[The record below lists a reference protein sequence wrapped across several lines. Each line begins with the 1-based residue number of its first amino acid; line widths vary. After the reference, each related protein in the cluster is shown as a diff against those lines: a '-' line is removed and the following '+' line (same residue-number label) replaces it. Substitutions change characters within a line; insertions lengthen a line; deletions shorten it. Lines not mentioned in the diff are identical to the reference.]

1 MFHFLGILP
10 YAGLSNATRRVGS
23 NFKNV
28 DIDNFVGDLE
38 NGITI
43 LNSKDL
49 TDYDAIISRGGTS
62 KMLTQVTQL
71 PVIDIGVSKYDIL
84 HAIQITQKLNK
95 IAIVGFSF
103 LINKAQNVIND
114 FQRNID
120 LFTINSEFEAR
131 QKILDLQKQ
140 NYDIVIGDMVT
151 VRVANSLN
159 FKSLLISS
167 DDENI
172 ENALTNALNIVQ
184 YRRKNHNLECLLNNF
199 LKTNNESIVIL
210 DSNKNIQKQFNLPH
224 KQKILPHIKKRV
236 ELNKLHNEIFKSQ
249 GKYYLIRQD
258 KQKPNFLYINN
269 LAYYNQEQPAPF
281 TMNKLEKAMFTAA
294 FKAIYSKEE
303 HQTLETMNDDDLP
316 VIISGSD
323 GTGKRFILNKVLQ
336 KQKNV
341 IKISPMN
348 TNINHLLDSD
358 HINNSPLLN
367 SKNTIVFDK
376 FEDFDPQAQALI
388 IEFINQ
394 TLLFKRNKLFFTL
407 EKSKEKALLN
417 LKKVNQ
423 IFHSVQ
429 LRSVKKIDSLTA
441 NSLITLLINEFNQNF
456 GKNVMGLTDIAFDW
470 LIDTYWSNNL
480 RQILFTLLNAYHIA
494 EKPYINIK
502 ELKLVYKKELIF
514 ENTQS
519 SEKLQSQEKIPFI
532 IDFSKKPSLEDLTN
546 QLIKIVLVRN
556 DYNKSQTAAQLKISR
571 TTLWR
576 ILNKNNFNA

>member
-38 NGITI
+38 NGITV

-120 LFTINSEFEAR
+120 LFTINSELEAR

-341 IKISPMN
+341 IKISSIN

-358 HINNSPLLN
+358 HINNSPLLS

-376 FEDFDPQAQALI
+376 FEDFDPQAQSLI

-576 ILNKNNFNA
+576 ILNKNNFND

>member
-38 NGITI
+38 NGITV

-84 HAIQITQKLNK
+84 HAIQITQKLSK

-120 LFTINSEFEAR
+120 LFTINSELEAR

-184 YRRKNHNLECLLNNF
+184 YRRKNYNLECLLNNF

-258 KQKPNFLYINN
+258 KQNPNFLYINN

-367 SKNTIVFDK
+367 SKNTIVFNK
-376 FEDFDPQAQALI
+376 FEDFDPQAQSLI

-456 GKNVMGLTDIAFDW
+456 GKNVIGLTDIAFDW

>member
-10 YAGLSNATRRVGS
+10 YAGLSNAVKRVGS
-23 NFKNV
+23 NFKNA

-38 NGITI
+38 NGII
-43 LNSKDL
+43 VLNSKDL

-62 KMLTQVTQL
+62 KMITQVTQL

-120 LFTINSEFEAR
+120 LFTINSELEAR

-172 ENALTNALNIVQ
+172 ENALNNALNIVQ

-199 LKTNNESIVIL
+199 LKTNSESIVIL

-376 FEDFDPQAQALI
+376 FEDFDPQAQSLI

-456 GKNVMGLTDIAFDW
+456 GKNVIGLTDIAFDW

-576 ILNKNNFNA
+576 ILNKNNFND

>member
-38 NGITI
+38 NGITV

-184 YRRKNHNLECLLNNF
+184 YRRKNYNLECLLNNF

-358 HINNSPLLN
+358 HINNSPLLS

-576 ILNKNNFNA
+576 ILNKNNFND

>member
-10 YAGLSNATRRVGS
+10 YAGLSNAVKRVGS
-23 NFKNV
+23 NFKNA

-38 NGITI
+38 NGITV

-49 TDYDAIISRGGTS
+49 ADYDAIISRGGTS

-120 LFTINSEFEAR
+120 LFTINSELEAR

-367 SKNTIVFDK
+367 SKNTIVFNK
-376 FEDFDPQAQALI
+376 FEDFDPQAQSLI

-456 GKNVMGLTDIAFDW
+456 GKNVIGLTDIAFDW

>member
-10 YAGLSNATRRVGS
+10 YAGLSNAVKRVGS
-23 NFKNV
+23 NFKNA

-38 NGITI
+38 NGII
-43 LNSKDL
+43 VLNSKDL

-62 KMLTQVTQL
+62 KMITQVTQL

-120 LFTINSEFEAR
+120 LFTINSELEAR

-172 ENALTNALNIVQ
+172 ENALNNALNIVQ

-199 LKTNNESIVIL
+199 LKTNSESIVIL

-348 TNINHLLDSD
+348 TNINHLLDSY

-376 FEDFDPQAQALI
+376 FEDFDPQAQSLI

-576 ILNKNNFNA
+576 ILNKNNFND

>member
-10 YAGLSNATRRVGS
+10 YAGLSNAVRRVGN
-23 NFKNV
+23 NFNNV

-38 NGITI
+38 NGITV

-84 HAIQITQKLNK
+84 HAIQITQKLSK

-184 YRRKNHNLECLLNNF
+184 YRRKNYNLECLLNNF

-358 HINNSPLLN
+358 HINNSPLLS

-456 GKNVMGLTDIAFDW
+456 GKNVIGLTDIAFDW

-576 ILNKNNFNA
+576 ILNKNNFND

>member
-120 LFTINSEFEAR
+120 LFTINSELEAR

-341 IKISPMN
+341 IKISPIN

-376 FEDFDPQAQALI
+376 FEDFDPQAQSLI

-456 GKNVMGLTDIAFDW
+456 GKNVIGLTDIAFDW

-576 ILNKNNFNA
+576 ILNKNNFND

>member
-10 YAGLSNATRRVGS
+10 YAGLSNAVRRVGN
-23 NFKNV
+23 NFNNV
-28 DIDNFVGDLE
+28 VIDNFVGDLE
-38 NGITI
+38 NGITV

-84 HAIQITQKLNK
+84 HAIQITQKLSK

-358 HINNSPLLN
+358 HINNSPLLS

-456 GKNVMGLTDIAFDW
+456 GKNVIGLTDIAFDW

-494 EKPYINIK
+494 KKPYINIK

-576 ILNKNNFNA
+576 ILNKNNFND

>member
-358 HINNSPLLN
+358 HINNSPLLS

-376 FEDFDPQAQALI
+376 FEDFDPQAQSLI

-456 GKNVMGLTDIAFDW
+456 GKNVIGLTDIAFDW

>member
-10 YAGLSNATRRVGS
+10 YAGLSNAVKRVGS
-23 NFKNV
+23 NFKNA

-38 NGITI
+38 NGITV

-49 TDYDAIISRGGTS
+49 ADYDAIISRGGTS

-84 HAIQITQKLNK
+84 HAIQITQKLSK

-184 YRRKNHNLECLLNNF
+184 YRRKNHNLECLLNNY
-199 LKTNNESIVIL
+199 LKTNNESLVIL
-210 DSNKNIQKQFNLPH
+210 DSDKNIQKQFNLPH

-236 ELNKLHNEIFKSQ
+236 ELNKLHNETFKSQ

-323 GTGKRFILNKVLQ
+323 GTGKRFILNKAFQ

-358 HINNSPLLN
+358 HIYNSPLLN
-367 SKNTIVFDK
+367 SKSTIIFDK

-456 GKNVMGLTDIAFDW
+456 GKNVIGLTDIAFDW

-556 DYNKSQTAAQLKISR
+556 DYNKSQTATQLKISR

-576 ILNKNNFNA
+576 ILNKNNFND

>member
-10 YAGLSNATRRVGS
+10 YAGLSNAVRRVGN
-23 NFKNV
+23 NFNNV

-38 NGITI
+38 NGITV

-84 HAIQITQKLNK
+84 HAIQITQKLSK

-120 LFTINSEFEAR
+120 LFTINSELEAR

-184 YRRKNHNLECLLNNF
+184 YRRKNYNLECLLNNF

-236 ELNKLHNEIFKSQ
+236 ELNKLHNETFKSQ

-281 TMNKLEKAMFTAA
+281 PMNKLEKAMFIAA

-358 HINNSPLLN
+358 HINNSPLLS

-376 FEDFDPQAQALI
+376 FEDFDLQAQSLI

>member
-38 NGITI
+38 NGITV

-84 HAIQITQKLNK
+84 HAIQITQKLSK

-184 YRRKNHNLECLLNNF
+184 YRRKNYNLECLLNNF

-258 KQKPNFLYINN
+258 KQNPNFLYINN

-367 SKNTIVFDK
+367 SKNTIVFNK
-376 FEDFDPQAQALI
+376 FEDFDPQAQSLI

-456 GKNVMGLTDIAFDW
+456 GKNVIGLTDIAFDW

>member
-358 HINNSPLLN
+358 HINNSPLLS

-456 GKNVMGLTDIAFDW
+456 GKNVIGLTDIAFDW

-576 ILNKNNFNA
+576 ILNKNNFND

>member
-10 YAGLSNATRRVGS
+10 YAGLSNAVKRVGS
-23 NFKNV
+23 NFKNA

-38 NGITI
+38 NGII
-43 LNSKDL
+43 VLNSKDL

-62 KMLTQVTQL
+62 KMITQVTQL

-120 LFTINSEFEAR
+120 LFTINSELEAR

-172 ENALTNALNIVQ
+172 ENALNNALNIVQ

-199 LKTNNESIVIL
+199 LKTNSESIVIL

-236 ELNKLHNEIFKSQ
+236 ELNKLHNEIFKGQ

-348 TNINHLLDSD
+348 TNINHLLDSN

-376 FEDFDPQAQALI
+376 FEDFDPQAQSLI

-441 NSLITLLINEFNQNF
+441 NSLITLLINEFNQDF

-576 ILNKNNFNA
+576 ILNKNNFND

>member
-38 NGITI
+38 NGITV

-120 LFTINSEFEAR
+120 LFTINSELEAR

-172 ENALTNALNIVQ
+172 ENALINALNIVQ

-316 VIISGSD
+316 VIISGND

-358 HINNSPLLN
+358 HINNSPLLS

-376 FEDFDPQAQALI
+376 FEDFDPQAQSLI

-576 ILNKNNFNA
+576 ILNKNNFND

>member
-10 YAGLSNATRRVGS
+10 YAGLSNATRRVGN
-23 NFKNV
+23 NFNNV

-38 NGITI
+38 NGITV

-84 HAIQITQKLNK
+84 HAIQITQKLSK

-336 KQKNV
+336 KKKNV

-358 HINNSPLLN
+358 HINNSPLLS

-376 FEDFDPQAQALI
+376 FEDFDPQAQSLI

-456 GKNVMGLTDIAFDW
+456 GKNVIGLTDIAFDW

>member
-38 NGITI
+38 NGITV

-120 LFTINSEFEAR
+120 LFTINSELEAR

-172 ENALTNALNIVQ
+172 ENALINALNIVQ

-281 TMNKLEKAMFTAA
+281 TMN
-294 FKAIYSKEE
+294 
-303 HQTLETMNDDDLP
+303 N
-316 VIISGSD
+316 
-323 GTGKRFILNKVLQ
+323 
-336 KQKNV
+336 
-341 IKISPMN
+341 
-348 TNINHLLDSD
+348 
-358 HINNSPLLN
+358 
-367 SKNTIVFDK
+367 
-376 FEDFDPQAQALI
+376 
-388 IEFINQ
+388 
-394 TLLFKRNKLFFTL
+394 
-407 EKSKEKALLN
+407 
-417 LKKVNQ
+417 
-423 IFHSVQ
+423 
-429 LRSVKKIDSLTA
+429 
-441 NSLITLLINEFNQNF
+441 
-456 GKNVMGLTDIAFDW
+456 
-470 LIDTYWSNNL
+470 
-480 RQILFTLLNAYHIA
+480 
-494 EKPYINIK
+494 
-502 ELKLVYKKELIF
+502 
-514 ENTQS
+514 
-519 SEKLQSQEKIPFI
+519 
-532 IDFSKKPSLEDLTN
+532 
-546 QLIKIVLVRN
+546 
-556 DYNKSQTAAQLKISR
+556 
-571 TTLWR
+571 
-576 ILNKNNFNA
+576 

>member
-10 YAGLSNATRRVGS
+10 YAGLSNAVKRVGS
-23 NFKNV
+23 NFKNA

-38 NGITI
+38 NGITV

-62 KMLTQVTQL
+62 KMITQVTQL

-120 LFTINSEFEAR
+120 LFTINSELEVR

-172 ENALTNALNIVQ
+172 ENALNNALNIVQ

-376 FEDFDPQAQALI
+376 FEDFDPQAQSLI

-441 NSLITLLINEFNQNF
+441 NSLITLLINEFNQDF

-576 ILNKNNFNA
+576 ILNKNNFND

>member
-10 YAGLSNATRRVGS
+10 YAGLSNAVRRVGN
-23 NFKNV
+23 NFNNV

-38 NGITI
+38 NGITV

-84 HAIQITQKLNK
+84 HAIQITQKLSK

-184 YRRKNHNLECLLNNF
+184 YRRKNYNLECLLNNF

-258 KQKPNFLYINN
+258 KQNPNFLYINN

-367 SKNTIVFDK
+367 SKNTIVFNK
-376 FEDFDPQAQALI
+376 FEDFDPQAQSLI

-456 GKNVMGLTDIAFDW
+456 GKNVIGLTDIAFDW

>member
-38 NGITI
+38 NGITV

-120 LFTINSEFEAR
+120 LFTINSELEAR

-358 HINNSPLLN
+358 HINNSPLLS

-376 FEDFDPQAQALI
+376 FEDFDPQAQSLI

-576 ILNKNNFNA
+576 ILNKNNFND

>member
-120 LFTINSEFEAR
+120 LFTINSELEAR

-172 ENALTNALNIVQ
+172 ENALINALNIVQ

-358 HINNSPLLN
+358 HINNSPLLS

-376 FEDFDPQAQALI
+376 FEDFDPQAQSLI

-576 ILNKNNFNA
+576 ILNKNNFND

>member
-38 NGITI
+38 NGITV

-120 LFTINSEFEAR
+120 LFTINSELEAR

-184 YRRKNHNLECLLNNF
+184 YRRKNYNLECLLNNF

-341 IKISPMN
+341 IKISPIN

-376 FEDFDPQAQALI
+376 FEDFDPQAQSLI

-456 GKNVMGLTDIAFDW
+456 GKNVIGLTDIAFDW

-576 ILNKNNFNA
+576 ILNKNNFND

>member
-38 NGITI
+38 NGITV

-120 LFTINSEFEAR
+120 LFTINSELEAR

-376 FEDFDPQAQALI
+376 FEDFDPQAQSLI

>member
-10 YAGLSNATRRVGS
+10 YAGLSNAVKRVGS
-23 NFKNV
+23 NFKNA

-38 NGITI
+38 NGII
-43 LNSKDL
+43 VLNSKDL

-62 KMLTQVTQL
+62 KMITQVTQL

-120 LFTINSEFEAR
+120 LFTINSELEAR

-172 ENALTNALNIVQ
+172 ENALNNALNIVQ

-199 LKTNNESIVIL
+199 LKTNSESIVIL

-269 LAYYNQEQPAPF
+269 LAYYNQERPAPF

-303 HQTLETMNDDDLP
+303 HKTLETMNDDDLP

-376 FEDFDPQAQALI
+376 FEDFDPQAQSLI

-576 ILNKNNFNA
+576 ILNKNNFND

>member
-38 NGITI
+38 NGITV

-114 FQRNID
+114 FQKNID
-120 LFTINSEFEAR
+120 LFTINSELEAR

-184 YRRKNHNLECLLNNF
+184 YRRKNYNLECLLNNY

-376 FEDFDPQAQALI
+376 FEDFDPQAQSLI

-456 GKNVMGLTDIAFDW
+456 GKNVIGLTDIAFDW

-576 ILNKNNFNA
+576 ILNKNNFND

>member
-10 YAGLSNATRRVGS
+10 YAGLSNAVKRVGS
-23 NFKNV
+23 NFKNA

-38 NGITI
+38 NGITV

-62 KMLTQVTQL
+62 KMITQVTQL

-120 LFTINSEFEAR
+120 LFTINSELEAR

-140 NYDIVIGDMVT
+140 NYDIVIGDTVT

-210 DSNKNIQKQFNLPH
+210 DSNKNIQKQFNLSH

-236 ELNKLHNEIFKSQ
+236 ELNKLNNEIFKSQ

-376 FEDFDPQAQALI
+376 FEDFDLQAQSLI

>member
-10 YAGLSNATRRVGS
+10 YAGLSNAVKRVGS
-23 NFKNV
+23 NFRNA

-38 NGITI
+38 NGITV

-49 TDYDAIISRGGTS
+49 ADYDAIISRGGTS

-120 LFTINSEFEAR
+120 LFTINSELEAR

-367 SKNTIVFDK
+367 SKNTIVFNK
-376 FEDFDPQAQALI
+376 FEDFDPQAQSLI

-456 GKNVMGLTDIAFDW
+456 GKNVIGLTDIAFDW

>member
-120 LFTINSEFEAR
+120 LFTINSELEAR

-172 ENALTNALNIVQ
+172 ENALNNALNIVQ

-341 IKISPMN
+341 IKISSIN

-358 HINNSPLLN
+358 HINNSPLLS

-376 FEDFDPQAQALI
+376 FEDFDPQAQSLI

-576 ILNKNNFNA
+576 ILNKNNFND

>member
-38 NGITI
+38 NGITV

-114 FQRNID
+114 FQKNID
-120 LFTINSEFEAR
+120 LFTINSELEAR

-184 YRRKNHNLECLLNNF
+184 YRRKNYNLECLLNNF

-376 FEDFDPQAQALI
+376 FEDFDPQAQSLI

-456 GKNVMGLTDIAFDW
+456 GKNVIGLTDIAFDW

-576 ILNKNNFNA
+576 ILNKNNFND

>member
-10 YAGLSNATRRVGS
+10 YAGLSNAVRRVGN
-23 NFKNV
+23 NFNNV

-38 NGITI
+38 NGITV

-84 HAIQITQKLNK
+84 HAIQITQKLSK

-249 GKYYLIRQD
+249 GKYYFIRQD

-358 HINNSPLLN
+358 HINNSPLLS

-456 GKNVMGLTDIAFDW
+456 GKNVIGLTDIAFDW

-576 ILNKNNFNA
+576 ILNKNNFND

>member
-10 YAGLSNATRRVGS
+10 YAGLSNAVKRVGS
-23 NFKNV
+23 NFKNA

-38 NGITI
+38 NGII
-43 LNSKDL
+43 VLNSKDL

-62 KMLTQVTQL
+62 KMITQVTQL

-120 LFTINSEFEAR
+120 LFTINSELEAR

-172 ENALTNALNIVQ
+172 ENALNNALNIVQ

-376 FEDFDPQAQALI
+376 FEDFDPQAQSLI

-576 ILNKNNFNA
+576 ILNKNNFND

>member
-199 LKTNNESIVIL
+199 LKTNNESLVIL

-358 HINNSPLLN
+358 HINNSPLLS

-456 GKNVMGLTDIAFDW
+456 GKNVIGLTDIAFDW

-576 ILNKNNFNA
+576 ILNKNNFND

>member
-10 YAGLSNATRRVGS
+10 YAGLSNATRRVGN
-23 NFKNV
+23 NFNNV

-38 NGITI
+38 NGITV

-84 HAIQITQKLNK
+84 HAIQITQKLSK

-358 HINNSPLLN
+358 HINNSPLLS

-376 FEDFDPQAQALI
+376 FEDFDPQAQSLI

-456 GKNVMGLTDIAFDW
+456 GKNVIGLTDIAFDW

>member
-10 YAGLSNATRRVGS
+10 YAGLSNAVRRVGN
-23 NFKNV
+23 NFNDL

-38 NGITI
+38 NGITV
-43 LNSKDL
+43 LNSKNL
-49 TDYDAIISRGGTS
+49 TNYDAIISRGGTS
-62 KMLTQVTQL
+62 KMLTQVTPL

-120 LFTINSEFEAR
+120 LFTINSELEAQ

-184 YRRKNHNLECLLNNF
+184 YRRKNHNMECLLNNF

-210 DSNKNIQKQFNLPH
+210 DSDKNIQKQFNLPY

-258 KQKPNFLYINN
+258 NQNPNFLYINN
-269 LAYYNQEQPAPF
+269 LAYYNQEQPEPF
-281 TMNKLEKAMFTAA
+281 SMNKLEKAMFTAA

-303 HQTLETMNDDDLP
+303 QQALETMNDDDLP

-376 FEDFDPQAQALI
+376 FEDFDPQAQSLI

-480 RQILFTLLNAYHIA
+480 RQILFTLLNAYHLA

-519 SEKLQSQEKIPFI
+519 SEKIQSQEKIPFT

-556 DYNKSQTAAQLKISR
+556 DYNKSKTAAQLKISR

>member
-10 YAGLSNATRRVGS
+10 YAGLSNAVKRVGS

-38 NGITI
+38 NGITV

-358 HINNSPLLN
+358 HINNSPLLS

>member
-10 YAGLSNATRRVGS
+10 YAGLSNAVRRVGN
-23 NFKNV
+23 NFNNV

-38 NGITI
+38 NGITV

-199 LKTNNESIVIL
+199 LKTNNESLVIL

-358 HINNSPLLN
+358 HINNSPLLS

-456 GKNVMGLTDIAFDW
+456 GKNVIGLTDIAFDW

-576 ILNKNNFNA
+576 ILNKNNFND

>member
-38 NGITI
+38 NGITV

-84 HAIQITQKLNK
+84 HAIQITQKLSK

-184 YRRKNHNLECLLNNF
+184 YRRKNYNLECLLNNF

-210 DSNKNIQKQFNLPH
+210 DSDKNIQKQFNLPH

-367 SKNTIVFDK
+367 SKNTIVFNK
-376 FEDFDPQAQALI
+376 FEDFDPQAQSLI

-456 GKNVMGLTDIAFDW
+456 GKNVIGLTDIAFDW